1 MHLLALLAWTLA
13 CPQGEETLLLRG
25 GRVLVGDGREI
36 EEGSVLVSGGKI
48 RAVGK
53 DVEAPPG
60 ARVIEMRG
68 KTVTPGLIDAGSA
81 IGGQRNEDGSEVT
94 PDVRILD
101 SVEPDGRELRRARQ
115 SGVTCL
121 FVGPGNRNVI
131 GGLGSVIKTSGKT
144 RAELAV
150 RENAS
155 LKAAMGSGPSAG
167 NFPPRGTQA
176 TFFARRPTTRMGVV
190 WEFRNA
196 FFDARRAGS
205 GTLASALAGK
215 LQVRISASR
224 ATDIEEALRLA
235 EEFKLSIILDEA
247 QEGWKVAALIAA
259 RKVPVLLRPTLAPTV
274 SGDGAEP
281 RLDSFSFLAKA
292 GVRVAL
298 LAAVDGDPESL
309 LTGAALAVKHGCSR
323 SDALR
328 AVTLGPAEIL
338 GVADRVGS
346 LEPGKDADLVVF
358 SGDPLDAT
366 SRIEF
371 VFVGGRRVGGGAP

>member
-1 MHLLALLAWTLA
+1 MNLLAILVLPLG
-13 CPQGEETLLLRG
+13 CSQGDDAILLRG
-25 GRVLVGDGREI
+25 GRILVGDGREI
-36 EEGSVLVSGGKI
+36 EQGSVLISGGKI

-60 ARVIEMRG
+60 SRVLDVRG
-68 KTVTPGLIDAGSA
+68 KTVTPGLIDANSA

-94 PDVRILD
+94 PEVRILD
-101 SVEPDGRELRRARQ
+101 SVEADDRELRRARQ

-131 GGLGSVIKTSGKT
+131 GGLGAVIRTSGKT
-144 RAELAV
+144 RAEITL
-150 RENAS
+150 REDAA
-155 LKAAMGSGPSAG
+155 LKAALGSGPSAG

-196 FFDARRAGS
+196 FFEARRSESGS
-205 GTLASALAGK
+205 LASALAGK
-215 LQVRISASR
+215 LPVRISASR

-235 EEFKLSIILDEA
+235 EEFKLAIILDEA
-247 QEGWKVAALIAA
+247 QEAWKLAPLIAT
-259 RKVPVLLRPTLAPTV
+259 RKVPALLRPTLAPGV

-281 RLDSFSFLAKA
+281 RLDAFSLLAKA

-298 LAAVDGDPESL
+298 LPAVDGDPDSL
-309 LTGAALAVKHGCSR
+309 LTGAILAVKHGSSR
-323 SDALR
+323 ADALR
-328 AVTLGPAEIL
+328 AITLGPAEIL
-338 GVADRVGS
+338 GVSDRVGS
-346 LEPGKDADLVVF
+346 LDPGKDADLVVF

-366 SRIEF
+366 SRIEL
-371 VFVGGRRVGGGAP
+371 VLAGGRKVGGSAP